1 MAARVWTCQRQQG
14 GEKCGHVNPRRLQ
27 KCAACGKRRPPTR
40 EPAHRAVLRSLSYE
54 EAIRLN
60 GGEHC
65 AICGTTDRGPAGRRF
80 HRDHEHSGDGTF
92 RGLLCWN
99 CNKRLPHGV
108 TSEWLRAAAD
118 YLARAE
124 ERAAA

>member
-1 MAARVWTCQRQQG
+1 MAARVWTCQRRQG

-65 AICGTTDRGPAGRRF
+65 AICARAPSAARRLD
-80 HRDHEHSGDGTF
+80 RDHSHATGAL
-92 RGLLCWN
+92 RGLLCAR
-99 CNKRLPHGV
+99 CNRALPNWCTV
-108 TSEWLRAAAD
+108 EWLRAAAD